1 MPITVKNSVQFP
13 EIGQIRKGGVM
24 TKTQDPSQTRP
35 GKDLNEKFR
44 VLFFPGNEASAEKF
58 ISAHP
63 KEGLFPTRILAML
76 PFQRLD
82 DCWVVYNEAY
92 SAGRMLARAD
102 GEKYITLRDG
112 RTGEYIVSNGEP
124 YKPFTVGD
132 MVSYTDPHGKRQNI
146 KIKPVGKLYLFLPGL
161 DRAVYMTLK
170 TTSFYDALNIQGQLN
185 AIEHIAAGFGA
196 GSVQG
201 ITIWIYRRPQMITW
215 NKPDG
220 SAVRVEKW
228 LINVE
233 IDVEWMKRAA
243 ERMSR
248 FALGEGTDAPAL
260 PASISGTFDPDE
272 DEDHDEATEGAFVE
286 AQVEPE
292 TTIVSPRPAP
302 NGHGHEP
309 EPDAA
314 PLTGHYVVPKG
325 ENAPNALV
333 SSGICDSVPAASAL
347 LSKHVPQTIRAD
359 AQKVVDWGY
368 RYRGYRDADNSV
380 EEAAKLASA

>member
-24 TKTQDPSQTRP
+24 TKSQDPSQTRP

-44 VLFFPGNEASAEKF
+44 VLFFPGNETSAEKF
-58 ISAHP
+58 IAANP
-63 KEGLFPTRILAML
+63 GEGLFPTRIKAML

-112 RTGEYIVSNGEP
+112 QTGEYIISNGAP

-132 MVSYTDPHGKRQNI
+132 VVSYTGANGKRQNI
-146 KIKPVGKLYLFLPGL
+146 KIKPVGKLYLFLPVL

-185 AIEHIAAGFGA
+185 AIESIAAGLNR

-201 ITIWIYRRPQMITW
+201 INIWIYRRPQMITW

-228 LINVE
+228 LINIE

-248 FALGEGTDAPAL
+248 FALGEGADAPAL
-260 PASISGTFDPDE
+260 PASIAGTIDPDE
-272 DEDHDEATEGAFVE
+272 EDEHEDVTEGSFVDTNT
-286 AQVEPE
+286 EPE
-292 TTIVSPRPAP
+292 TTIVSPKPATP
-302 NGHGHEP
+302 T
-309 EPDAA
+309 ASVVQTA
-314 PLTGHYVVPKG
+314 PQKMSLEMAEAETNSKG
-325 ENAPNALV
+325 IRYGDLDTETLSHMANALETKLR
-333 SSGICDSVPAASAL
+333 SQAL
-347 LSKHVPQTIRAD
+347 TAD
-359 AQKVVDWGY
+359 ERETK
-368 RYRGYRDADNSV
+368 RFKRDACLTI
-380 EEAAKLASA
+380 LASRANG